1 MNQVFKGGF
10 LAITVLVLGL
20 LIGQVPRVHAEYD
33 NIRQA
38 DVGRAWSTGTVA
50 PSGTFTQTTA
60 FLPQTTSSPGLGRAV
75 NMSAA
80 IQGTGT
86 SPNFKV
92 EVLCSFDGSTF
103 VKPDVG
109 GDLGT
114 FTDANLH
121 IVPIQSPLSP
131 GGHKLKVTE
140 LGGANSITV
149 VLQEAAQ

>member
-1 MNQVFKGGF
+1 MKN
-10 LAITVLVLGL
+10 AIVVVVLLVLGAV
-20 LIGQVPRVHAEYD
+20 IGHAPVLHAEYST
-33 NIRQA
+33 IKQT
-38 DVGRAWSTGTVA
+38 DVGAAKS
-50 PSGTFTQTTA
+50 SGTIAASGTYTFPVFMPFQNASSAGLAKTITQ
-60 FLPQTTSSPGLGRAV
+60 
-75 NMSAA
+75 SAA

-92 EVLCSFDGSTF
+92 EVLCSFDGTTF

-121 IVPIQSPLSP
+121 IVPIQTPLSP

-149 VLQEAAQ
+149 VTQEAAQ